1 MGDCNPGLKHT
12 SELLVGSEHT
22 AEHVG
27 SGDVPVLGTPA
38 LLALAESACVEAICE
53 DLPERQTSVGSWSEI
68 EHLHPSAV
76 GREVRAE
83 ATLRGHHGRR
93 LEFVVVIRDGDEI
106 VARVRHRRVL
116 VDRAQFLEKLGATT
130 T

>member
-12 SELLVGSEHT
+12 TALTVCAEHT
-22 AEHVG
+22 AEALR

-38 LLALAESACVEAICE
+38 LLALAEEACVEAICE
-53 DLPERQTSVGSWSEI
+53 DLPDGQTSVGSWAEI
-68 EHLHPSAV
+68 EHLEPTPV
-76 GREVRAE
+76 GHDLTAE

-93 LEFVVVIRDGDEI
+93 LEFVVVVKDGGAI

-116 VDRAQFLEKLGATT
+116 VDRARFMDKLAPA
-130 T
+130 

>member
-12 SELLVGSEHT
+12 TALKVCQEHT
-22 AEHVG
+22 AEALR

-38 LLALAESACVEAICE
+38 LLALAEEACVEAICE
-53 DLPERQTSVGSWSEI
+53 DLPDGQTSVGNWAEI
-68 EHLHPSAV
+68 EHLEPTPV
-76 GREVRAE
+76 GRDLTAE

-93 LEFVVVIRDGDEI
+93 LEFVVVVKDGDDI

-116 VDRAQFLEKLGATT
+116 VDRSRFIEKLQPA
-130 T
+130 